1 MSGEAAPPRRN
12 RIPLA
17 VLVPLLAAVAA
28 LWLLRTALAPF
39 FVAMVM
45 AYLMEPLATWLARR
59 MPRGLAAVLA
69 ILCFILL
76 AGLFLWAMVP
86 PVVAQVERLVGSLPA
101 WQARAIERWL
111 PWLNAHPGVLDKLR
125 HGLDGLDP
133 MAFLEGLRLAGAGLL
148 GWRLELT
155 TLILVPLIAYYL
167 LVEGPSLNQA
177 LDDLIPERYRKHT
190 RSLMQEINRRMGGY
204 IRGQLAVTLVM
215 ALLQG
220 LGFQLVGVPYAWLL
234 GLLAGVSNVIPYSPY
249 ITALP
254 LALLFSA
261 LDGAGLGHLLVLI
274 LVFEGVQKVEGFYLT
289 PVWVGRASGLHPLEV
304 LLGIFCFGF
313 TFGLL
318 GLIFAVPLMIVAK
331 ALFRVLVGHYK
342 ASPWFTGEDAP

>member
-1 MSGEAAPPRRN
+1 MSGADAPSGRARV
-12 RIPLA
+12 PLA
-17 VLVPLLAAVAA
+17 ILVPGLAALAC

-39 FVAMVM
+39 FVAMVS
-45 AYLMEPLATWLARR
+45 AYLMEPLASRLARR

-69 ILCFILL
+69 ILCFTLL
-76 AGLFLWAMVP
+76 VGLFLWAMVP
-86 PVVAQVERLVGSLPA
+86 PFVAQVERLVGSLPA
-101 WQARAIERWL
+101 WQARAIARWL
-111 PWLNAHPGVLDKLR
+111 PWLNAHPAVLDKLQ

-133 MAFLEGLRLAGAGLL
+133 LAFLQGVRLAGAGLL
-148 GWRLELT
+148 GWFLELT
-155 TLILVPLIAYYL
+155 TLILVPIIAYYL
-167 LVEGPSLNQA
+167 LVEGP
-177 LDDLIPERYRKHT
+177 DLTRGLEQLVPDRYLAQT
-190 RSLMQEINRRMGGY
+190 RHLVQEINGRMGGY

-215 ALLQG
+215 VLLQG

-261 LDGAGLGHLLVLI
+261 LDGAGPGHLLVLI
-274 LVFEGVQKVEGFYLT
+274 LVFEGVQKVEAFYLT

-304 LLGIFCFGF
+304 LLAIFCFGF

-331 ALFRVLVGHYK
+331 ALFRVLVARYK
-342 ASPWFTGEDAP
+342 ASPWFTAGA